1 MEYCFPLNW
10 DLRIIYTYVGV
21 LGFFW
26 GAGAEGEVPIGNLL
40 L

>member
-10 DLRIIYTYVGV
+10 NLRIIYTCVGV
-21 LGFFW
+21 LGLF
-26 GAGAEGEVPIGNLL
+26 GGGGEGEVQIGNLL